1 MSNVPIPRP
10 GPLGLIQYAG
20 VDMLQYAGEISAA
33 KDAEIAQ
40 LRAELIK
47 SLADNAALRADAI
60 DRQNNVVA
68 PLRERVRELTTQA
81 MFNVSTIERLR
92 AEVAGLRDFVEHA
105 GRTGAEAMSTHLD
118 LDDVCA
124 GHPLAQR
131 ELAALRAEVAVLKAE
146 NAHARDCLNSATT
159 LLTGIHSL
167 MYPPEITTADG
178 RVMVFRPKSIDPHEI
193 LQGLSDRIRALPD
206 ELAALAAR
214 KGEA

>member
-1 MSNVPIPRP
+1 MSNVPLPRP

-81 MFNVSTIERLR
+81 MFNASTIERLR
-92 AEVAGLRDFVEHA
+92 AEVAGLRDFVEHVRRN
-105 GRTGAEAMSTHLD
+105 GSTHL
-118 LDDVCA
+118 A
-124 GHPLAQR
+124 GMAI
-131 ELAALRAEVAVLKAE
+131 AV
-146 NAHARDCLNSATT
+146 
-159 LLTGIHSL
+159 
-167 MYPPEITTADG
+167 
-178 RVMVFRPKSIDPHEI
+178 
-193 LQGLSDRIRALPD
+193 
-206 ELAALAAR
+206 LAAR
-214 KGEA
+214 TGEA